1 MNHKVFG
8 LAASLAV
15 LVLAACASSSTATNN
30 NTPPAS
36 TSQGAQASSSPSAS
50 ASAATTT
57 LNPCQVVTQS
67 EASQLAS
74 TSYAAGTL
82 DTTQSGSQICWYGA
96 QTRNVFEVL
105 VAQASSASAAQ
116 SGWDQEKT
124 KVLSSLN
131 KATNVPGVSLT
142 VNISD
147 TSIAGADRAAAGT
160 MSFSIGGHALAGSG
174 VYLLKGATFVAIV
187 NLVLDHAAPTV
198 AAMEAEAQTALGR
211 VP

>member
-30 NTPPAS
+30 NTPSSSPS
-36 TSQGAQASSSPSAS
+36 AQASSSPSAQ

-67 EASQLAS
+67 EASQLAG

-116 SGWDQEKT
+116 SGWDQEKS

>member
-15 LVLAACASSSTATNN
+15 LVLAACASSSTATNTN
-30 NTPPAS
+30 NTP
-36 TSQGAQASSSPSAS
+36 QAQASSSPSAQAA
-50 ASAATTT
+50 ASTTT

-67 EASQLAS
+67 EASQLTG

-82 DTTQSGSQICWYGA
+82 DTSQAGSQICWYGA
-96 QTRNVFEVL
+96 QTQNVFEVL

-116 SGWDQEKT
+116 SGWDQQQS

-131 KATNVPGVSLT
+131 KATNVPGVNLT

-147 TSIAGADRAAAGT
+147 TSITGANRAAAGT
-160 MSFSIGGHALAGSG
+160 MSFSISGHSLAGSA

-187 NLVLDHAAPTV
+187 NLVLDHAAPAV